1 MTTAETLQPSKSS
14 LQGQYAGFAS
24 RFSALMIDLLL
35 VLAVSVIVGFTISL
49 ILQFFRLDNALSNL
63 LDNLSQHSDFLG
75 QLIRGLTA
83 LGSFSFFFF
92 IYYVTFHTAAA
103 GMTIGKA
110 LMGVRVVRMNG
121 QPLILTRCIRRYF
134 AFILAALPFFLGLLW
149 VLVDDRRQGWHDKL
163 SDTCVIYDWPA
174 REDENMLYG
183 LRTRLQY
190 MSEARQRYGIGS
202 DQETAP
208 ENLT

>member
-49 ILQFFRLDNALSNL
+49 ILQFFRQDNALSNL

-103 GMTIGKA
+103 APWQLYDIVPYA
-110 LMGVRVVRMNG
+110 
-121 QPLILTRCIRRYF
+121 F
-134 AFILAALPFFLGLLW
+134 AAAIMLGLALALKATAMGLLVAIPSIIFYNALLRRVE
-149 VLVDDRRQGWHDKL
+149 VLKARWRHLQRERRRDG
-163 SDTCVIYDWPA
+163 A
-174 REDENMLYG
+174 RA
-183 LRTRLQY
+183 Q
-190 MSEARQRYGIGS
+190 
-202 DQETAP
+202 P
-208 ENLT
+208 